1 VTLPQGIRP
10 TNQKEY
16 FKVLRHWSS
25 STPEVAA
32 MPRCEIPHCPRWTP
46 RTWSCYC
53 GLVKNTKHP
62 QNHILLLIHYNVKT
76 CASTIRFYAVQEST
90 GSVDWKLFCS
100 RSALLHV
107 RYTAVLKRLNY
118 THYIFM
124 IWCQCLIS
132 DLLRWWLLPGK
143 RDSMRNAGMA
153 TRRAGHISIKKEY
166 ESTLVYVSRN
176 KQSLANNDKIVNT
189 PTLPQTKAR
198 SHDTSGHLLLDVVIF
213 SRGT

>member
-1 VTLPQGIRP
+1 
-10 TNQKEY
+10 
-16 FKVLRHWSS
+16 
-25 STPEVAA
+25 
-32 MPRCEIPHCPRWTP
+32 
-46 RTWSCYC
+46 
-53 GLVKNTKHP
+53 VKNTKHP

-176 KQSLANNDKIVNT
+176 KQSLANNDKIVTQT
-189 PTLPQTKAR
+189 PLAR
-198 SHDTSGHLLLDVVIF
+198 KWCLMHTVCTYQARVYYFLMGKSSNQYSLQFLQIPWITCDACCHLCCQA
-213 SRGT
+213 